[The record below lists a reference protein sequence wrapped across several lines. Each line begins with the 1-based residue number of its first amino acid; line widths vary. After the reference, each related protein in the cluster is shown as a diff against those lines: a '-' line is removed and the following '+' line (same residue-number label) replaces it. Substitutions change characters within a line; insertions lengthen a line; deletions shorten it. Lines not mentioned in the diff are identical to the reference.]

1 VRTAEA
7 RCRRD
12 GTTGSACS
20 APPALTV
27 SALPPAFVF
36 FGRVCPLVL
45 LSSFA
50 QHMGVMSESH
60 GLAPKVPFAPQ
71 MFGNAGREHMKLY
84 GQWRSMAD
92 QSSQLAAAE
101 AVAVGEFCRLS
112 GQQQSQR
119 GSIIAHRHHQ
129 SDACSCCVCVCRFP
143 ARHDSDALRQDR
155 REEPPPLG

>member
-1 VRTAEA
+1 MRALWVRDAVA
-7 RCRRD
+7 MGRLV
-12 GTTGSACS
+12 
-20 APPALTV
+20 PALRRPSSRSMPCFPPRLSYSGLV
-27 SALPPAFVF
+27 S
-36 FGRVCPLVL
+36 PLAL

-101 AVAVGEFCRLS
+101 AVAAGEFCRPTVISSLRDS
-112 GQQQSQR
+112 GV
-119 GSIIAHRHHQ
+119 IAHWQ
-129 SDACSCCVCVCRFP
+129 
-143 ARHDSDALRQDR
+143 
-155 REEPPPLG
+155 PPV